1 MFTVPVALAIVR
13 PWLLFALGLLCLL
26 ASRVGCFGHAL
37 PLCGDFQPAGL
48 VVIPFWSFGLA
59 NDISSA
65 CWNGTSA
72 ALSKLNNKSKATTL
86 LPGRLSKHKGIERL
100 GDDLAG
106 LKHLP

>member
-1 MFTVPVALAIVR
+1 MCADEMRRAHLRTR
-13 PWLLFALGLLCLL
+13 PGEFALHTAVGSGLPDRTLP
-26 ASRVGCFGHAL
+26 GH
-37 PLCGDFQPAGL
+37 
-48 VVIPFWSFGLA
+48 
-59 NDISSA
+59 
-65 CWNGTSA
+65 GTSA